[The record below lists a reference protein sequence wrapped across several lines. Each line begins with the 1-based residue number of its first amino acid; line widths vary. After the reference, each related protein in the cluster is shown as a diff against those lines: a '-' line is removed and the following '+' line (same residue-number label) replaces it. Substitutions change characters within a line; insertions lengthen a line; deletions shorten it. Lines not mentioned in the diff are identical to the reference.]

1 MNGQIFVQPV
11 PQVGGLVEEDKSV
24 MPMQRIELLAVQV
37 QVLLSLL
44 LEVFV
49 LAPSAPKLMARSW
62 GLPP

>member
-11 PQVGGLVEEDKSV
+11 PRVGGLVEEDKSV

-37 QVLLSLL
+37 QVLLLLL

-49 LAPSAPKLMARSW
+49 LALSAPKLMARSW